1 MTREKMLPI
10 LQKIQEY
17 DHIILFR
24 HKRPDGDCLGA
35 SKGLQRMLRLSFP
48 EKQVDLPESDGSE
61 HLTFLGPDDPAMS
74 EAAYVNALGVVVD
87 TGSSDRISNPH
98 FSLCRELVKID
109 HHPNVEPYAPTLWV
123 EEDCSS
129 CCEMIAALAETF
141 PETLKIDPQAAS
153 FLYLGMVTDSGR
165 FRFPGVNGDTLRRAA
180 FLMDAGVDTQRLYA
194 RLYLRDF
201 ESFRFEAW
209 VYDQLHR
216 TENGVV
222 WLRIDREDQEKFGL
236 SFENASAA
244 VGYLDTIKGC
254 ICQLAFIDAPDGSIR
269 VRLRS
274 RFMSVNGLAERY
286 HGGGHACA
294 SGATVYSV
302 EELNAL
308 VAEADALTGQYKAGH
323 NDWL

>member
-1 MTREKMLPI
+1 
-10 LQKIQEY
+10 
-17 DHIILFR
+17 
-24 HKRPDGDCLGA
+24 
-35 SKGLQRMLRLSFP
+35 
-48 EKQVDLPESDGSE
+48 
-61 HLTFLGPDDPAMS
+61 
-74 EAAYVNALGVVVD
+74 
-87 TGSSDRISNPH
+87 
-98 FSLCRELVKID
+98 
-109 HHPNVEPYAPTLWV
+109 
-123 EEDCSS
+123 
-129 CCEMIAALAETF
+129 MIAALAETF
-141 PETLKIDPQAAS
+141 PETLKLDAQAAAC
-153 FLYLGMVTDSGR
+153 LYLGMVTDSGR

-222 WLRIDREDQEKFGL
+222 WLRIDREEQEKFGL
-236 SFENASAA
+236 SFENASTA

-274 RFMSVNGLAERY
+274 RFMTINGLAERY

-323 NDWL
+323 DDWL

>member
-10 LQKIQEY
+10 LQKIEEY
-17 DHIILFR
+17 EHIVLFR
-24 HKRPDGDCLGA
+24 HSRPDGDCLGA

-48 EKQVDLPESDGSE
+48 EKQIDLPESDVSE
-61 HLTFLGPDDPAMS
+61 HLAFLGPDDPAIPDG
-74 EAAYVNALGVVVD
+74 AYADALGIVVD
-87 TGSSDRISNPH
+87 TGSSNRISNPK

-109 HHPNVEPYAPTLWV
+109 HHPNVEPYAATLWV

-141 PETLKIDPQAAS
+141 PETLKLDAQASAC
-153 FLYLGMVTDSGR
+153 LYLGMVTDSGR

-180 FLMDAGVDTQRLYA
+180 FLMDAGVDTERLYD
-194 RLYLRDF
+194 RLYLREFD
-201 ESFRFEAW
+201 SFRFEAW
-209 VYDQLHR
+209 VYDRLQR

-222 WLRIDREDQEKFGL
+222 WLRIDRETQEQFGL
-236 SFENASAA
+236 SFESASAA
-244 VGYLDTIKGC
+244 IGYLDTIRGC

-294 SGATVYSV
+294 SGATVYSP
-302 EELNAL
+302 EEMQAL
-308 VAEADALTGQYKAGH
+308 VAEADGLTAQYKAEH
-323 NDWL
+323 DDWL

>member
-1 MTREKMLPI
+1 MTRGKMLPI
-10 LQKIQEY
+10 LQKIEEY
-17 DHIILFR
+17 EHIVLFR
-24 HKRPDGDCLGA
+24 HSRPDGDCLGA

-48 EKQVDLPESDGSE
+48 EKKIDLPESDVSE
-61 HLTFLGPDDPAMS
+61 HLAFLGPDDPAIPDG
-74 EAAYVNALGVVVD
+74 AYANALGIVVD
-87 TGSSDRISNPH
+87 TGSSDRISNPN

-141 PETLKIDPQAAS
+141 PETLKLDAQAAAC
-153 FLYLGMVTDSGR
+153 LYLGMVTDSGR

-180 FLMDAGVDTQRLYA
+180 FLMDAGVDTERLYA
-194 RLYLRDF
+194 RLYLREFD
-201 ESFRFEAW
+201 SFRFEAW
-209 VYDQLHR
+209 VYDRLQR
-216 TENGVV
+216 TENGVA
-222 WLRIDREDQEKFGL
+222 WLRIDRETQEQFGL
-236 SFENASAA
+236 SFESASAA
-244 VGYLDTIKGC
+244 IGYLDTIRGC

-294 SGATVYSV
+294 SGATVYSP
-302 EELNAL
+302 EEMQAL
-308 VAEADALTGQYKAGH
+308 VAEADGLTAQYKAEH
-323 NDWL
+323 DDWL

>member
-10 LQKIQEY
+10 LQKIEEY
-17 DHIILFR
+17 EHIVLFR
-24 HKRPDGDCLGA
+24 HSRPDGDCLGA
-35 SKGLQRMLRLSFP
+35 SKGLQRMLRLSFS
-48 EKQVDLPESDGSE
+48 EKQIDLPESDVSE
-61 HLTFLGPDDPAMS
+61 HLAFLGPDDPAIPDG
-74 EAAYVNALGVVVD
+74 AYADALGIVVD
-87 TGSSDRISNPH
+87 TGSPNRISNPK

-141 PETLKIDPQAAS
+141 PETLKLDAQAAAC
-153 FLYLGMVTDSGR
+153 LYLGMVTDSGR

-180 FLMDAGVDTQRLYA
+180 FLMDAGVDTERLYD
-194 RLYLRDF
+194 RLYLREFD
-201 ESFRFEAW
+201 SFRFEAW
-209 VYDQLHR
+209 VYDRLQR
-216 TENGVV
+216 TENGVA
-222 WLRIDREDQEKFGL
+222 WLRIDRETQEQFGL
-236 SFENASAA
+236 SFESASAA
-244 VGYLDTIKGC
+244 IGYLDTIRGC

-294 SGATVYSV
+294 SGATVYSP
-302 EELNAL
+302 EEMQAL
-308 VAEADALTGQYKAGH
+308 VAEADGLTAQYKAEH
-323 NDWL
+323 DDWL

>member
-1 MTREKMLPI
+1 
-10 LQKIQEY
+10 
-17 DHIILFR
+17 
-24 HKRPDGDCLGA
+24 
-35 SKGLQRMLRLSFP
+35 
-48 EKQVDLPESDGSE
+48 
-61 HLTFLGPDDPAMS
+61 
-74 EAAYVNALGVVVD
+74 
-87 TGSSDRISNPH
+87 
-98 FSLCRELVKID
+98 
-109 HHPNVEPYAPTLWV
+109 
-123 EEDCSS
+123 
-129 CCEMIAALAETF
+129 MIAALAETF

-194 RLYLRDF
+194 WLYLRDF

-216 TENGVV
+216 TKNGVV
-222 WLRIDREDQEKFGL
+222 WLRIDREEQEKFGL

-294 SGATVYSV
+294 SGATVYST
-302 EELNAL
+302 EELQAL

-323 NDWL
+323 DDWL

>member
-10 LQKIQEY
+10 LQKIEEY
-17 DHIILFR
+17 EHIVLFR
-24 HKRPDGDCLGA
+24 HSRPDGDCLGA

-48 EKQVDLPESDGSE
+48 EKQIDLPESDVSE
-61 HLTFLGPDDPAMS
+61 HLAFLGPDDPAIPDG
-74 EAAYVNALGVVVD
+74 AYADALGIVVD
-87 TGSSDRISNPH
+87 TGSSDRISNPK

-141 PETLKIDPQAAS
+141 QETLKLDAQAAAC
-153 FLYLGMVTDSGR
+153 LYLGMVTDSGR
-165 FRFPGVNGDTLRRAA
+165 FRFSGVNGDTLRRAA
-180 FLMDAGVDTQRLYA
+180 FLMDAGVDTERLYA
-194 RLYLRDF
+194 RLYLREFD
-201 ESFRFEAW
+201 SFRFEAW
-209 VYDQLHR
+209 VYDRLQR
-216 TENGVV
+216 TESGVA
-222 WLRIDREDQEKFGL
+222 WLRIDRETQEQFGL
-236 SFENASAA
+236 SFESASAA
-244 VGYLDTIKGC
+244 IGYLDTIRGC

-294 SGATVYSV
+294 SGATVYSP
-302 EELNAL
+302 EEMQAL
-308 VAEADALTGQYKAGH
+308 VAEADGLTAQYKAEH
-323 NDWL
+323 DDWL

>member
-17 DHIILFR
+17 DHIVLFR

-35 SKGLQRMLRLSFP
+35 SKGLQRILRLSFP
-48 EKQVDLPESDGSE
+48 EKQIDLPESDVSG
-61 HLTFLGPDDPAMS
+61 HLAFLGPDDPAMP
-74 EAAYVNALGVVVD
+74 EAAYANALGVVVD
-87 TGSSDRISNPH
+87 TGSSERISNPN
-98 FSLCRELVKID
+98 FFLCRELVKID
-109 HHPNVEPYAPTLWV
+109 HHPNVEPYASVLWV

-129 CCEMIAALAETF
+129 CCEMIAALAQTF
-141 PETLKIDPQAAS
+141 PETLKIDAQAAA

-180 FLMDAGVDTQRLYA
+180 FLMDVGVDTERLYA
-194 RLYLRDF
+194 QLYLRDF

-222 WLRIDREDQEKFGL
+222 WLRIDREAQEQFGL
-236 SFENASAA
+236 SFEDASAA
-244 VGYLDTIKGC
+244 IGYLDTIRGC

-294 SGATVYSV
+294 SAAIISQQ
-302 EELNAL
+302 EEQSSSTHST
-308 VAEADALTGQYKAGH
+308 EA
-323 NDWL
+323 

>member
-61 HLTFLGPDDPAMS
+61 HLAFLGPDDPAMS

-129 CCEMIAALAETF
+129 CCEMIAALAEAF
-141 PETLKIDPQAAS
+141 ERAGLDMPRQLQAEE
-153 FLYLGMVTDSGR
+153 
-165 FRFPGVNGDTLRRAA
+165 AA
-180 FLMDAGVDTQRLYA
+180 
-194 RLYLRDF
+194 
-201 ESFRFEAW
+201 
-209 VYDQLHR
+209 
-216 TENGVV
+216 
-222 WLRIDREDQEKFGL
+222 
-236 SFENASAA
+236 
-244 VGYLDTIKGC
+244 
-254 ICQLAFIDAPDGSIR
+254 
-269 VRLRS
+269 
-274 RFMSVNGLAERY
+274 
-286 HGGGHACA
+286 
-294 SGATVYSV
+294 
-302 EELNAL
+302 
-308 VAEADALTGQYKAGH
+308 AEAMEALRELPVSVGRPARK
-323 NDWL
+323 

>member
-1 MTREKMLPI
+1 
-10 LQKIQEY
+10 
-17 DHIILFR
+17 
-24 HKRPDGDCLGA
+24 
-35 SKGLQRMLRLSFP
+35 
-48 EKQVDLPESDGSE
+48 
-61 HLTFLGPDDPAMS
+61 MS

-109 HHPNVEPYAPTLWV
+109 HHPNVELYAPTLWV

-323 NDWL
+323 DDWL

>member
-61 HLTFLGPDDPAMS
+61 HLAFLGPDDPAMS

-109 HHPNVEPYAPTLWV
+109 HHPNVELYAPTLWV

-141 PETLKIDPQAAS
+141 PETL
-153 FLYLGMVTDSGR
+153 
-165 FRFPGVNGDTLRRAA
+165 
-180 FLMDAGVDTQRLYA
+180 
-194 RLYLRDF
+194 
-201 ESFRFEAW
+201 
-209 VYDQLHR
+209 
-216 TENGVV
+216 
-222 WLRIDREDQEKFGL
+222 
-236 SFENASAA
+236 
-244 VGYLDTIKGC
+244 
-254 ICQLAFIDAPDGSIR
+254 
-269 VRLRS
+269 
-274 RFMSVNGLAERY
+274 
-286 HGGGHACA
+286 
-294 SGATVYSV
+294 
-302 EELNAL
+302 
-308 VAEADALTGQYKAGH
+308 
-323 NDWL
+323 